1 MLYIGALTVLHF
13 YGDSYEPGTQEYL
26 IASAAS
32 WALIVLISL
41 SALMAVFAMFWGAFG
56 HYFKFKEKERLELER
71 KLEEEKKVEE
81 GPKDIL
87 AENEIDFS
95 VFGAD
100 FSSPIAFGIG
110 ATPEEPKV
118 SY

>member
-1 MLYIGALTVLHF
+1 
-13 YGDSYEPGTQEYL
+13 
-26 IASAAS
+26 
-32 WALIVLISL
+32 
-41 SALMAVFAMFWGAFG
+41 MAVFAMFWGAFG
-56 HYFKFKEKERLELER
+56 HYFKFKKEEKARLEAERL
-71 KLEEEKKVEE
+71 KEEPKEE

-100 FSSPIAFGIG
+100 YSTPIAFGIG
-110 ATPEEPKV
+110 ASPEPPKV